1 MKLTDAD
8 KDKIRGA
15 LEGSGCDTVIEPTD
29 IAIYLAGKRAGREDM
44 RERAARACRFA
55 TVAMSPETAKLLD
68 QLADDIRAL
77 GVDDD

>member
-8 KDKIRGA
+8 KQHIERAWDQLTRGPG
-15 LEGSGCDTVIEPTD
+15 LTD
-29 IAIYLAGKRAGREDM
+29 VTFFLAGKRAGREDM
-44 RERAARACRFA
+44 RERAQRVCRFA
-55 TVAMSPETAKLLD
+55 TGAMSPETAKLLD